1 MKRRSLRQKIILASS
16 LTSMVILLLTL
27 SGFVF
32 TQSISAR
39 EDLVAAKSGIVRIIA
54 SSSSAAL
61 VFGDREG
68 ATEILAS
75 LASDGE
81 VISATLYSGKKILAE
96 YRSQRPAHR
105 QLLQEKGTADL
116 ESVLQGD
123 TRADG
128 TLVASYEG
136 DRYLHIHQKILL
148 DGNPIGDVDVH
159 FDISRLTGN
168 IQQLATIALVMLV
181 AASLVS
187 LLLARRL
194 QHHITQPILKLKNR
208 MERVAENQDYSVR
221 IHDRRQDELGV
232 LISGFNDMLEQIEQR
247 DAALKTA
254 KESAESANRSK
265 SAFLANM
272 SHEIRTPMNGVLG
285 MVDLLQSTP
294 LNDKQRHYARTIQN
308 SGEALLTIINDVLD
322 FSKIE
327 AGHLTLHPSDFDL
340 RQLVEDTIDILSGGA
355 RSKELELTLAIDPA
369 IPARVTG
376 DHGRIRQVLTN
387 LVGNAI
393 KFTPQGAINIRILP
407 GRRQDDRL
415 LIRFEVEDQG
425 IGIEPGQ
432 QARIFDSFSQADDST
447 TRQFGGTG
455 LGLAISRQLVRLM
468 DGTIE
473 VQSSP
478 GDGSTFSF
486 SVPLEVAVN
495 GDSPGPDLSSLSR
508 RRVLVTDDNPT
519 NLEILHSQ
527 LAAIGIQ
534 VTEST
539 SGAEA
544 LRLLER
550 AATQGEPFELLLLDQ
565 SMPEMDGL
573 TVIDRIHHDERL
585 SQLPV
590 ILLSSSGEAVHLP
603 ATASANVSCVL
614 EKPVRSSRLQKCLME
629 VFSNKAETVTQAA
642 GSDHTYLYNA
652 SILVAEDNPVNQEVV
667 VNMLHN
673 LGADALLVENGQQAL
688 EALETESIDLV
699 LMDCQMPLLDGLEAS
714 RRFREREQVKEGQQR
729 LPIVALTANVMSDTE
744 QHCREAGM
752 DDYLSKPYSQE
763 QLEHLLENWLQKSGK
778 AVARRRQPAT
788 ETTAGRDHCID
799 SNVLEKIGSLQQP
812 GKPDLVQRIVSLYL
826 ESSGPLMHEI
836 RQGLKQKDLSRA
848 QRAAHSLKSSSA
860 NVGARRLAEYF
871 RKLDGACRE
880 GRQDR
885 GVELMPLIEQEYTD
899 VLDQLAFMIKEDA

>member
-1 MKRRSLRQKIILASS
+1 MTGRSLRQKIILASVITS
-16 LTSMVILLLTL
+16 LVILLLTL
-27 SGFVF
+27 SGFVLI
-32 TQSISAR
+32 QSISAR

-54 SSSSAAL
+54 SNSSAAL

-68 ATEILAS
+68 ATEILDS

-81 VISATLYSGKKILAE
+81 VISAALYTGRRVLAQ

-105 QLLQEKGTADL
+105 ELLQEIDATDLQTILEGQVKAD
-116 ESVLQGD
+116 
-123 TRADG
+123 R
-128 TLVASYEG
+128 TLVARYQDDG
-136 DRYLHIHQKILL
+136 YLHIHQEILL
-148 DGNPIGDVDVH
+148 DGDSIGYVDVH

-168 IQQLATIALVMLV
+168 IQQLAMVALVMLM
-181 AASLVS
+181 AAGLVS

-194 QHHITQPILKLKNR
+194 QHYITQPILKLKNR

-221 IHDRRQDELGV
+221 IRDQRRDELGV
-232 LISGFNDMLEQIEQR
+232 LITGFNNMLEQIELR
-247 DAALKTA
+247 DAALKSA
-254 KESAESANRSK
+254 KESAESANHSK

-340 RQLVEDTIDILSGGA
+340 RQLVEDTIDILSGAA

-369 IPARVTG
+369 IPVRVTG

-393 KFTPQGAINIRILP
+393 KFTHQGAINTRIMLSEQRGDSLSIRC
-407 GRRQDDRL
+407 
-415 LIRFEVEDQG
+415 EVEDQG
-425 IGIEPGQ
+425 IGIEPAQ
-432 QARIFDSFSQADDST
+432 QARIFESFSQVDDST

-468 DGTIE
+468 GGSIE
-473 VQSSP
+473 VQSEP
-478 GDGSTFSF
+478 GKGSTFSF
-486 SVPLEVAVN
+486 SVPLSVA
-495 GDSPGPDLSSLSR
+495 DSGEEPGPDLSCLNQR
-508 RRVLVTDDNPT
+508 RILVTDDNPT

-527 LAAIGIQ
+527 LDALGIR
-534 VTEST
+534 VSVAS

-544 LRLLER
+544 LQLLEG
-550 AATQGEPFELLLLDQ
+550 AAIGGEPFELLLLDQ
-565 SMPEMDGL
+565 NMPEMDG
-573 TVIDRIHHDERL
+573 VAVMERIHHHQRL
-585 SQLPV
+585 RELPV
-590 ILLSSSGEAVHLP
+590 ILLSSSGEALHLP
-603 ATASANVSCVL
+603 AAISGNLSCVL
-614 EKPVRSSRLQKCLME
+614 EKPLRSSRLQKCLLE
-629 VFSNKAETVTQAA
+629 LFSGGAEAEP
-642 GSDHTYLYNA
+642 GRSNPNHTYLYNA

-688 EALETESIDLV
+688 EALETESVDLV
-699 LMDCQMPLLDGLEAS
+699 LMDCQMPLLDGMQAT
-714 RRFREREQVKEGQQR
+714 RRFRDRERVEAGRQR

-744 QHCREAGM
+744 QRCREAGM

-763 QLEHLLENWLQKSGK
+763 QLEQMLEHWLQKGGK
-778 AVARRRQPAT
+778 TVAKRRQPAA
-788 ETTAGRDHCID
+788 ESAADRGHCID
-799 SNVLEKIGSLQQP
+799 NSVLQKIGSLQQP
-812 GKPDLVQRIVSLYL
+812 GKPDLVQRIVMLYL
-826 ESSGPLMHEI
+826 ESSAPLMKEI
-836 RQGLKQKDLSRA
+836 RQGLKQKDLARA

-860 NVGARRLAEYF
+860 NVGARRLADYV
-871 RKLDGACRE
+871 RKLDTACRE

-885 GVELMPLIEQEYTD
+885 GIELMPLIEQEYSA
-899 VLDQLAFMIKEDA
+899 VLEQLAFMIKEDA